1 MKAYNLALGISMF
14 RAILAVI
21 IGGISVM
28 LLSITAPKLYEMFQI
43 KGWIPGGVPL
53 QVTVTSK
60 WHTTAEEAR
69 NGRET
74 YWVAWNGGDIT
85 VKGKHR
91 ANMFQAQWNTVKIG
105 DTQNIVYI
113 PWSDDTYLKDG
124 VYVSF
129 GNFVFDFVLLTLE
142 LFGIL
147 FFVRVSKQ
155 TFRKWGAKKN
165 T

>member
-1 MKAYNLALGISMF
+1 ML

-21 IGGISVM
+21 VCGISVM
-28 LLSITAPKLYEMFQI
+28 LLLITAPKLYEMFQI

-60 WHTTAEEAR
+60 WHETAEEAR
-69 NGRET
+69 DRRET
-74 YWVAWNGGDIT
+74 YWVAWNGGDIR
-85 VKGKHR
+85 VRGKHR
-91 ANMFQAQWNTVKIG
+91 TNMFQEQWDTVKIG

-129 GNFVFDFVLLTLE
+129 GNFVFDFVLLTVE
-142 LFGIL
+142 LLGIH
-147 FFVRVSKQ
+147 FFVRASKQ
-155 TFRKWGAKKN
+155 TFRKWRVKTNA
-165 T
+165 